1 MENTTFGEY
10 IESIRK
16 TGRKSLRKTAHA
28 IGVSAQFYSDV
39 EKGHRCA
46 FTADKLELL
55 KNFLE
60 MTTEEANQMY
70 DKAAA
75 SYSNKGN
82 NVAVPQD
89 FSSYIVDRSYVMSA
103 LRTLKKEDAGEQD
116 WANMV
121 EAFYKS
127 KAKRDGESGHPG
139 KASKIDEGRETN
151 KDGQD
156 ERKGEEW

>member
-1 MENTTFGEY
+1 MENMNFGEY

-16 TGRKSLRKTAHA
+16 ARRKSLRKTAQA
-28 IGVSAQFYSDV
+28 IGVSAQYYSEV
-39 EKGHRCA
+39 EKGRRCA

-55 KNFLE
+55 KNFLG
-60 MTTEEANQMY
+60 MTPEEANQMY

-75 SYSNKGN
+75 SYSNRGN

-103 LRTLKKEDAGEQD
+103 LRTLKEEDAGEQD

-121 EAFYKS
+121 QAFFDS
-127 KAKRDGESGHPG
+127 KAKRNGEADQPG
-139 KASKIDEGRETN
+139 EASKSNGSSEIN
-151 KDGQD
+151 KNEQD
-156 ERKGEEW
+156 EKKGEE